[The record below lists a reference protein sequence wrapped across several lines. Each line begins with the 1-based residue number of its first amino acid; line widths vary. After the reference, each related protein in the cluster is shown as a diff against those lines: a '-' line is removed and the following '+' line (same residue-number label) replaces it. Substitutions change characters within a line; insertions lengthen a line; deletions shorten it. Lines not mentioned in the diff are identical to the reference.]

1 MTKIILLCFLRH
13 CVVVHLV
20 FLAGTMNLHFAQVEN
35 AGIELAA
42 LLVIELDYL
51 TNFKALYTKY

>member
-1 MTKIILLCFLRH
+1 
-13 CVVVHLV
+13 
-20 FLAGTMNLHFAQVEN
+20 MNLHFAQVEN

-51 TNFKALYTKY
+51 TNFKASYTKY